1 MTDNGDSMAEKNRL
15 DTFNKVADIVAE
27 NLNIDRSTVVGHATL
42 ESLGADSLNVIEI
55 IMKIEE
61 EFNITI
67 NDEEAESLKTLD
79 SVVDYVH
86 NLR

>member
-1 MTDNGDSMAEKNRL
+1 MSEKNRL

-27 NLNIDRSTVVGHATL
+27 NLNIDRSTIVGNATL
-42 ESLGADSLNVIEI
+42 ESLGADSLNIIEI

-67 NDEEAESLKTLD
+67 NDEEAEALHTLD
-79 SVVDYVH
+79 AVVDYVH

>member
-1 MTDNGDSMAEKNRL
+1 MTGDGGHMPEKNRL
-15 DTFNKVADIVAE
+15 ETFNKVADIVAE
-27 NLNIDRSTVVGHATL
+27 NLNIDRTTIVGNATL

-67 NDEEAESLKTLD
+67 NDDDAEKLRTLD

-86 NLR
+86 SLR

>member
-1 MTDNGDSMAEKNRL
+1 MSEKNRL
-15 DTFNKVADIVAE
+15 ETFNKVADIVAE
-27 NLNIDRSTVVGHATL
+27 NLNIERSIIVGHATL

-79 SVVDYVH
+79 AVVDYVH

>member
-1 MTDNGDSMAEKNRL
+1 MSEKNRVE
-15 DTFNKVADIVAE
+15 TFNKVADIVAE
-27 NLNIDRSTVVGHATL
+27 NLNIDRSTVVGNATL
-42 ESLGADSLNVIEI
+42 ESLGADSLNIIEI

-67 NDEEAESLKTLD
+67 NDEDTESLHTLD
-79 SVVDYVH
+79 AVVDYVH